1 MSEGEGVAWTR
12 VRPVAPARLG
22 VDRSL
27 ATHAPVLALTLLRST
42 PAGDEVLVGVRTKHN
57 STHAE
62 VMSVPTQRVSRRV
75 AGMWTPHLT
84 TGVLSGRDIR
94 RLPEVAEDVRL
105 AVEALMARK
114 LGKADALERHEVEFG
129 VEAMLAVQGES
140 LIGSFEGRDVVERLT
155 MFNVQVRWQAG
166 HHLDERRTASYDPLL
181 WISEGKFGEMVRTRD
196 VGVLDAGL
204 DAIDVCVRGL
214 CVESAVRSLELDGR

>member
-1 MSEGEGVAWTR
+1 
-12 VRPVAPARLG
+12 
-22 VDRSL
+22 
-27 ATHAPVLALTLLRST
+27 LRST
-42 PAGDEVLVGVRTKHN
+42 PSGDEVLVGVRTKHN

-75 AGMWTPHLT
+75 AAMWVSLLA
-84 TGVLSGRDIR
+84 TGVASAEEIR

-114 LGKADALERHEVEFG
+114 LGKANALERHEVEFG
-129 VEAMLAVQGES
+129 IEAMLAVQGAS
-140 LIGSFEGRDVVERLT
+140 LIGSIEGRDLVEHLT
-155 MFNVQVRWQAG
+155 MFNVQVRWNAG
-166 HHLDERRTASYDPLL
+166 HHLDERRTAAYDPLL
-181 WISEGKFGEMVRTRD
+181 WVSERKFGEMVRTRD

-214 CVESAVRSLELDGR
+214 CVESAVRSLELHGR